1 MTYGGAV
8 LAKERRR
15 QLLDEIVHV
24 GRVVTS
30 DFAARHGV
38 SDMTVRTDLE
48 YLERQGR
55 VSRTHGGA
63 VPADVAPPIDEFEIR
78 LGVHREAKQ
87 RIAAAAVRLITSDE
101 AVILDSGTTVH
112 HLAQA
117 ITGVSALTVYTPALL
132 AAQHLMRTDG
142 VDVHLLGGRV
152 IPNWLQTVGT
162 ARQLGIKDLIA
173 DTLFLGTQGV
183 DDDLD
188 IVEPVHELVATKQR
202 LIRRARRVVLL
213 VDSSKWSRRGGIKV
227 RNLTQIDIVITDAQP
242 PPKVRDHAAA
252 TVQFI
257 VA

>member
-1 MTYGGAV
+1 MLV
-8 LAKERRR
+8 KERRR
-15 QLLDEIVHV
+15 QLLDEIVRS

-38 SDMTVRTDLE
+38 SDMTVRSDLE
-48 YLERQGR
+48 YLEHQGR

-63 VPADVAPPIDEFEIR
+63 VPADAAHPIDEFEIR

-87 RIAAAAVRLITSDE
+87 RIAAAAAHLISSDE
-101 AVILDSGTTVH
+101 AVILDAGTTVF

-117 ITGVSALTVYTPALL
+117 ITDVSWLTVYTPALP

-173 DTLFLGTQGV
+173 NTLFLGTQGV
-183 DDDLD
+183 DDDLNL
-188 IVEPVHELVATKQR
+188 IEPDHELVATKQR

-213 VDSSKWSRRGGIKV
+213 VDSSKWGRRGGIKV
-227 RNLTQIDIVITDAQP
+227 RNLAQIDVVITDAEP
-242 PPKVRDHAAA
+242 PPGVRDQLAA
-252 TVQFI
+252 TVQII

>member
-1 MTYGGAV
+1 V

-15 QLLDEIVHV
+15 QLLDEIVRA

-63 VPADVAPPIDEFEIR
+63 VPADAALPIDEFEIR

-87 RIAAAAVRLITSDE
+87 RIAAAAVRLISSNE

-112 HLAQA
+112 HLAQT
-117 ITGVSALTVYTPALL
+117 ITDVSALTIYTPALP

-142 VDVHLLGGRV
+142 VDVHLLGGRI

-162 ARQLGIKDLIA
+162 ARQMGIKDLIA
-173 DTLFLGTQGV
+173 DTLFLGTHGV

-188 IVEPVHELVATKQR
+188 IVEPDHELVATKQR
-202 LIRRARRVVLL
+202 LIRRARRIVLL
-213 VDSSKWSRRGGIKV
+213 VDASKWSRRGGIKL
-227 RNLTQIDIVITDAQP
+227 RNLAQIDVVITDTPP
-242 PPKVRDHAAA
+242 PPKVRDQMAA